1 MREGGENDS
10 SALVFNLGLVTD
22 FFCRNTQSHV
32 QRQRLHLAGEFIAF
46 LEFRLHQKVHLNPL
60 YVVNLFICQI
70 HLFASVRWLGPAR
83 DDFGVAWAALC
94 SLVALSSLD
103 SGTSTSTGSAARPS
117 PLPSASF
124 FASFPRSSFLLRES
138 RFVPHLQTLPL
149 HRLFPKFRRGL
160 HGRHRRPLCSGLSS
174 SPVKPPVSPFHT
186 IPVAI
191 PKPRPGAASTP
202 SGRAPPS
209 GGPAGCYS
217 LLRPR
222 PSSPRPQHSLPPAK
236 PRRHP
241 AKEPAWPHKPCAT

>member
-1 MREGGENDS
+1 
-10 SALVFNLGLVTD
+10 V
-22 FFCRNTQSHV
+22 
-32 QRQRLHLAGEFIAF
+32 F

-124 FASFPRSSFLLRES
+124 SASFPRSSFLLRES

-209 GGPAGCYS
+209 EPSPAALAAAGQTPPPSCQGARVAPQAVRNLAPPLRLASLPAGWLESPSRAPSY
-217 LLRPR
+217 LRV
-222 PSSPRPQHSLPPAK
+222 
-236 PRRHP
+236 
-241 AKEPAWPHKPCAT
+241 